1 MFTRTQLILGHEGMQ
16 RLRNI
21 RVIIFGIGGVG
32 SWCAESLVRT
42 GVENVTLVDSDVICA
57 SNINRQLHATRETVG
72 RVKVDVMKER
82 LLSINTNAKIE
93 VIHKFYD
100 IQTAEEFPLEQY
112 DVIIDAIDSTD
123 SKILLMERASS
134 LADKGVLFLSAMGAA
149 LKIDA
154 SRIKVADFWE
164 VHGCPLASRLRKQI
178 RRTCRTVGH
187 FPCVYSDEVLENK
200 RDGLDLSGEKRVN
213 GSLVHITAIYG
224 MILTGEVLK
233 RINLR

>member
-82 LLSINTNAKIE
+82 LLSINSNAKIE

-123 SKILLMERASS
+123 SKILLMERA
-134 LADKGVLFLSAMGAA
+134 L
-149 LKIDA
+149 
-154 SRIKVADFWE
+154 E
-164 VHGCPLASRLRKQI
+164 E
-178 RRTCRTVGH
+178 
-187 FPCVYSDEVLENK
+187 YSEN
-200 RDGLDLSGEKRVN
+200 
-213 GSLVHITAIYG
+213 
-224 MILTGEVLK
+224 M
-233 RINLR
+233 